1 MDDVS
6 SRAMIDLGVKDV
18 DHSLPESLVGSP
30 KLAGQRISQRS
41 VDGYVS
47 QFDPFAHEGSGEGC
61 ANTDDTS
68 PPEKSSRMT
77 LGRQEWLIRRW

>member
-30 KLAGQRISQRS
+30 KLAGQHAIPISM
-41 VDGYVS
+41 DGYVS
-47 QFDPFAHEGSGEGC
+47 HFAPLAHEGSSEGC

-68 PPEKSSRMT
+68 APEKSRRMT
-77 LGRQEWLIRRW
+77 LGRQEWLIRR

>member
-30 KLAGQRISQRS
+30 QLAGQRAIPISM
-41 VDGYVS
+41 DGYVS
-47 QFDPFAHEGSGEGC
+47 QLAPLAHEGSGEGC

-68 PPEKSSRMT
+68 APEKSSRMT
-77 LGRQEWLIRRW
+77 LGRQEWLIRR